1 MHFLHDLTV
10 IIDSH
15 CHAWE
20 RWPYQ
25 PPVPDF
31 HSKGRFEQL
40 LNEMDANGVDQ
51 AFLVCAGIEHNP
63 RNNDYVAQMS
73 ALYTGRIRQ
82 VADVDCS
89 WSDTYHTPGAADRL
103 RQAAE
108 RWPMAAFTHY
118 MKAEDDGSWL
128 LSREGLAFFQAAA
141 SLGLIASIAC
151 SPHHH
156 KGLHKV
162 AERVPQLP
170 ILIHHL
176 GHSGVGNEDKLEQ
189 VLASARYP
197 NIGVKVSGFYY
208 STRQG
213 FWDFPYA
220 DSIREIVQPLY
231 ETFGPRRLYWG
242 SDYPVCLRNMTYS
255 QAIECF
261 RSHCTFISEDDK
273 ALIMGENLHRL
284 LDSSSDGE

>member
-1 MHFLHDLTV
+1 M

-31 HSKGRFEQL
+31 HGKGRFEQL
-40 LNEMDANGVDQ
+40 LNEMDGNGVDQ

-63 RNNDYVAQMS
+63 NNNEYIARMS
-73 ALYTGRIRQ
+73 RLYSGRIRQ

-89 WSDTYHTPGAADRL
+89 WSETYHTHGAADRL

-108 RWPMAAFTHY
+108 RWSLAAFTHY
-118 MKAEDDGSWL
+118 MKSEDDGSWL
-128 LSREGLAFFQAAA
+128 FGEDGLAFFQTAAEE
-141 SLGLIASIAC
+141 GLIASIAC
-151 SPHHH
+151 APHHH
-156 KGLHKV
+156 AALQKV
-162 AERVPQLP
+162 AEMHPQLP

-176 GHSGVGNEDKLEQ
+176 GHPGVGDKEKLAQ
-189 VLASARYP
+189 VLASARYA

-208 STRQG
+208 STQQG
-213 FWDFPYA
+213 FWDFPYV
-220 DSIREIVQPLY
+220 DSIREIVRPLY
-231 ETFGPRRLYWG
+231 DSFGPERLYWG
-242 SDYPVCLRNMTYS
+242 SDYPVCLRFMTYR

-261 RSHCTFISEDDK
+261 RAHCAFIDEKDQ
-273 ALIMGENLHRL
+273 ALIMGENLRRL
-284 LDSSSDGE
+284 LESGGDR